1 MLKGVIYFKLE
12 TFTARVLGPL
22 FRRTGQLVF
31 GQGVA
36 MQGNLSNEDRLVPS
50 LRCVPIS
57 DAKYPRLLD
66 ADWVAPNATV
76 IGDVKLGAG
85 ASLWHGVIARGDTA

>member
-1 MLKGVIYFKLE
+1 MLKGVLYFKLE
-12 TFTARVLGPL
+12 TFSARVLGPL
-22 FRRTGQLVF
+22 FRRTGQSLYAS
-31 GQGVA
+31 GTALQGSF
-36 MQGNLSNEDRLVPS
+36 SNEDRLVPS
-50 LRCVPIS
+50 VRCVPIS

-76 IGDVKLGAG
+76 IGDVRLGAG